1 MYQNFWIFP
10 YEGFS
15 IQMKTIISVM
25 SSSRIWERKLWNS
38 YTADSLVF
46 RTSWYVISFTSSV
59 GSTCYSWVSRNLIT
73 SLGSEGFYA
82 MISAASL
89 QKPVPSWRSG
99 NLNENMFSMGNQ
111 RFLGPARADPAALSP
126 RSPQSGHQGHRW
138 VREVWTSLWS
148 IERYRQL
155 RLSIPIAEKLSS
167 KTIWLRLL

>member
-1 MYQNFWIFP
+1 
-10 YEGFS
+10 
-15 IQMKTIISVM
+15 MKTIISVM
-25 SSSRIWERKLWNS
+25 YSSCRIWERKLWKS

-46 RTSWYVISFTSSV
+46 RTSFTSSV

-73 SLGSEGFYA
+73 SLWSEGFYT

-99 NLNENMFSMGNQ
+99 NLNEDMFSMGNQ
-111 RFLGPARADPAALSP
+111 RFLGPTRADPAALSP

-138 VREVWTSLWS
+138 VREVWS